1 MDERQSWFHLWLKH
15 IVRHEKSVKEQFYF
29 KCTVVRNLIEQICF
43 ITHKILIERPLLH
56 NAEDTKSWLKFKSI
70 RSFKRQ
76 SKSICAC
83 ASITT
88 EQHTIFVR
96 TFQVTFIE
104 LTSRAKNMEDLL
116 TQLYISTAK
125 RQSSLYASGKV
136 AESYSCLLLPTFC
149 FIIFV
154 SKAKRMLAAISS
166 STG

>member
-15 IVRHEKSVKEQFYF
+15 IVRHEVSQRTIYF
-29 KCTVVRNLIEQICF
+29 NCTVVRNLIEQICF

-56 NAEDTKSWLKFKSI
+56 NTEDTKSWLKFKSI

-83 ASITT
+83 ASTTT

-96 TFQVTFIE
+96 TFQETFIE

-116 TQLYISTAK
+116 TQLYMSTAM
-125 RQSSLYASGKV
+125 RQSGIYASGKV
-136 AESYSCLLLPTFC
+136 AESYSCVSLLPTFC

-154 SKAKRMLAAISS
+154 PF
-166 STG
+166 